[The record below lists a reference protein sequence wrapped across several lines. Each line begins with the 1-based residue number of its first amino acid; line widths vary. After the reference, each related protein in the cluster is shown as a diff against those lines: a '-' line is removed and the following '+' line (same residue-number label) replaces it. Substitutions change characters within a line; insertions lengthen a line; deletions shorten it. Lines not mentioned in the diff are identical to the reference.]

1 MSIERV
7 MVVAHGH
14 VDISRG
20 GAEMVAAHLARGL
33 RSRGIETLLVAR
45 TAAPSPG
52 ASVFSTHEEGREILF
67 HTGVSDHF
75 LFRCRTAEHVWRDFA
90 GLLERFRPQVIHFH
104 HYAHMGIE
112 LIRQARLSCP
122 DARIVLTLHEYLPIC
137 ANQGQMVRRGTLA
150 LCERSSP
157 AECARCFPGK
167 SPGDFFLRKRYLQ
180 SVLSDVDVF
189 VSPSR
194 FLRQRYVEWGLPPD
208 SILVLEN
215 AQPRARRIPPRSI
228 GPGESR
234 NRFGYFG
241 QLNPYKGVDLL
252 LEAAALVH
260 ADIGDSFHVDV
271 HGANLSAQEPE
282 FRVKVRQLA
291 DAAKTVVSLHG
302 EYTPADLGSLMAR
315 VDWVVVPSIWWENS
329 PLVIQEAYA
338 HGRPVIAADIGGMRE
353 KVREGVGGLLFAARD
368 ARALAKRMT
377 SAMKDTTLF
386 DDAVA
391 SLPAPLDIDP
401 WVDAHLAAVYEP
413 DDEYPAIMTRR
424 PRCPPAPVRPS

>member
-14 VDISRG
+14 FDVSRG
-20 GAEMVAAHLARGL
+20 GAEMVAGHLARGL
-33 RSRGIETLLVAR
+33 RNRGIETLLVAR
-45 TAAPSPG
+45 TTTPSPG
-52 ASVFSTHEEGREILF
+52 ASAFSTREEGREILF
-67 HTGVSDHF
+67 HTGMSDHF
-75 LFRCRTAEHVWRDFA
+75 LLRSRTAEHVWRDFA
-90 GLLERFRPQVIHFH
+90 GLLERFGPQVIHFQ
-104 HYAHMGIE
+104 HYMHMGIE

-137 ANQGQMVRRGTLA
+137 ANQGQMVRTGTVD

-157 AECARCFPGK
+157 ADCARCFPDR

-180 SVLSDVDVF
+180 SVLSDVDLF

-194 FLRQRYVEWGLPPD
+194 FLRQRYVDWGLAPD

-215 AQPRARRIPPRSI
+215 AQPRTPRMPPRSI

-252 LEAAALVH
+252 LEAAALMR

-271 HGANLSAQEPE
+271 NGANLRAQEPE
-282 FRVKVRQLA
+282 FRAKVRQLA
-291 DAAKTVVSLHG
+291 DAAKAVVSTHG
-302 EYTPADLGSLMAR
+302 AYDPADLGALMAR

-353 KVREGVGGLLFAARD
+353 KVREGQGGLLFASRD
-368 ARALAKRMT
+368 ARALAERMT

-391 SLPAPLDIDP
+391 SLPAPPGIDP
-401 WVDAHLAAVYEP
+401 WVDAHLATVYGAHEGN
-413 DDEYPAIMTRR
+413 R
-424 PRCPPAPVRPS
+424 PRPD

>member
-7 MVVAHGH
+7 MVVAQGH
-14 VDISRG
+14 PDVSRG
-20 GAEMVAAHLARGL
+20 GAEMVAGHLARGL
-33 RSRGIETLLVAR
+33 RDRGIETLLVAR

-52 ASVFSTHEEGREILF
+52 ASAFSTREEGREILF
-67 HTGVSDHF
+67 HTGMSDHF
-75 LFRCRTAEHVWRDFA
+75 LLRSRVAEHVWGDFA
-90 GLLERFRPQVIHFH
+90 GLLEEFRPQVIHFQ
-104 HYAHMGIE
+104 HYVHMGIE

-137 ANQGQMVRRGTLA
+137 ANQGQMVRTGTLA

-157 AECARCFPGK
+157 ADCARCFPDR

-180 SVLSDVDVF
+180 SVLGDVDLF
-189 VSPSR
+189 LSPSR
-194 FLRQRYVEWGLPPD
+194 FLRQRYVDWGLAPD

-215 AQPRARRIPPRSI
+215 GQPSARRLPLQSI
-228 GPGESR
+228 AQGESR

-252 LEAAALVH
+252 IEAAALMH
-260 ADIGDSFHVDV
+260 ADVGDSFHVDV
-271 HGANLSAQEPE
+271 HGANLDAQGPE
-282 FRVKVRQLA
+282 FRARVRRLA
-291 DAAKTVVSLHG
+291 DAAKAVVSIHG
-302 EYTPADLGSLMAR
+302 EYDPADLGSLMAR

-353 KVREGVGGLLFAARD
+353 KVCEGSGGLLFAARD
-368 ARALAKRMT
+368 ARALAERMT

-391 SLPAPLDIDP
+391 SLPAPPRIDA
-401 WVDAHLAAVYEP
+401 WVDAHLAVAYGA
-413 DDEYPAIMTRR
+413 PA
-424 PRCPPAPVRPS
+424 